1 MKKSHAP
8 AEQHAA
14 EYIYN
19 DLQLPCPVRT
29 FLFVAFSLAQRHVA
43 RTNGIQV
50 TRKRASKIGS
60 WSCEVSQRR
69 ERTTNRRSE
78 LHILQIL
85 FQIRSIYHQNDIQT
99 EVSGPMNFEVKI

>member
-1 MKKSHAP
+1 MT
-8 AEQHAA
+8 
-14 EYIYN
+14 N
-19 DLQLPCPVRT
+19 
-29 FLFVAFSLAQRHVA
+29 FLFFVAFSLAQRHVA